1 MQRKTDV
8 FRWRRAIQWPLQQA
22 LIGMSHFNFF
32 LVRGLDDGLDT
43 TRFLGARYFS
53 IATDY
58 VRNGVVELI
67 CQEIKQNGVPGAVAE
82 LGVYQGDFAALLN
95 AHLPDREIHLFDTFK
110 GFDSR
115 DVQID
120 MQSGGDPLPDFSNT
134 GIATVKNRFPP
145 GANVVFHPGWF
156 PETARE
162 QTDIRFAL
170 VSLDTDLYQPIL
182 EGLRYFWPKISP
194 GGFILVHDY
203 NHRQFSGTKRAVKD
217 FIQEAPIACC
227 PVPDAGG
234 TVVIGKPL
242 FDAFGPE
249 RSESLAPHLA
259 TQRPLGSPIPCETNP
274 V

>member
-22 LIGMSHFNFF
+22 LIGMSRFNFF

-43 TRFLGARYFS
+43 TQFLGARYFS

-67 CQEIKQNGVPGAVAE
+67 CQEIKQNSVPGAVAE

-95 AHLPDREIHLFDTFK
+95 AHLPDREIHLFDTFA

-120 MQSGGDPLPDFSNT
+120 AQFGGGPLPDFSDT
-134 GIATVKNRFPP
+134 GIAAVRNRFPP
-145 GANVVFHPGWF
+145 SAKMVLHPGWF
-156 PETARE
+156 PETTRE
-162 QTDIRFAL
+162 LTDTRFAV

-182 EGLRYFWPKISP
+182 VGLRYFWPKLSP

-217 FIQEAPIACC
+217 FMQEAPIVCC

-242 FDAFGPE
+242 FDTFAPE
-249 RSESLAPHLA
+249 RSDIASPHLPA
-259 TQRPLGSPIPCETNP
+259 ERLPSPTGRCETNSA
-274 V
+274 